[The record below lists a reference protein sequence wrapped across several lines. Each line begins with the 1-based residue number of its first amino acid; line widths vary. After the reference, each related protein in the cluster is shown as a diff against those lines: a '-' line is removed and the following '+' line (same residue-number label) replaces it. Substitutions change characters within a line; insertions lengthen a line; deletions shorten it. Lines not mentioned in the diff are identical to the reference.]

1 MFITNP
7 GRMGDEDGCTFII
20 KKDNTFIGY
29 RVEHWM
35 YDIEE
40 CTVNESDVTKV
51 FPKWRETWSKGNS
64 EKYKYYYMGFGNGLC
79 VDKSIVNIFE
89 NYLESCINERKV
101 GSLMYFFLMSAIIW
115 Y

>member
-1 MFITNP
+1 
-7 GRMGDEDGCTFII
+7 
-20 KKDNTFIGY
+20 
-29 RVEHWM
+29 M

-89 NYLESCINERKV
+89 NYLESCINEREV
-101 GSLMYFFLMSAIIW
+101 GLLMYFFLMSAAYSGLLFGINPFDQEGVEV
-115 Y
+115 YKSEVRKNMTLY

>member
-1 MFITNP
+1 M
-7 GRMGDEDGCTFII
+7 
-20 KKDNTFIGY
+20 IGY

-35 YDIEE
+35 YDTEE
-40 CTVNESDVTKV
+40 CIVDESDVTKV

-89 NYLESCINERKV
+89 QHLESCINERAKLENLDPNEYRM
-101 GSLMYFFLMSAIIW
+101 SLMYNVWLDAAYLTIKELK
-115 Y
+115 YV